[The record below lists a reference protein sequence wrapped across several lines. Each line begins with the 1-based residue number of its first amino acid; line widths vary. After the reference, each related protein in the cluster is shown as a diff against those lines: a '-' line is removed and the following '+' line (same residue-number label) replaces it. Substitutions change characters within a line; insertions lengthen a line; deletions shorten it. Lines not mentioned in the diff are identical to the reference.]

1 MNYGVFLQILIIAA
15 GVLIL
20 LIDIVLLAKRK
31 LSEPV
36 SLMWGFVAVVF
47 VVAGIILSP
56 SGWNSYISMTGLIL
70 LCLLGV
76 CIIYAFMVASCHLSE
91 LMRKQ
96 TEMAMNISLLNQEIV
111 ELKRYIAERD
121 KESEENK

>member
-15 GVLIL
+15 GVFIL

-56 SGWNSYISMTGLIL
+56 SGWNNYISMTGLIL